1 MGENLKI
8 SKLDIVGFKSF
19 QDRASIQF
27 PPGISAIVGPNGCG
41 KSNVIDALRWVMGEQ
56 SVKQLRGKNT
66 EDLIF
71 AGANGKPPL
80 NMAEVTL
87 TLANDNGH
95 APEEFRDCTEIS
107 VTRRLFRS
115 GESAYLIN
123 KQPCR
128 LKDIY
133 NLFMGSGVGS
143 RTFAIIQQ
151 GNIGAIIDAGP
162 DERRLFLEEA
172 AGITRYKFRK
182 NEALRKVKATEQNVL
197 RINDIISEVN
207 RQMAGLQRQA
217 KKAERYKQYQERIR
231 EIDTHL
237 LVSRFDDYSHQIQ
250 EAENLVRELK
260 DADLAH
266 ATQIKKIDAAIEEIK
281 LKRWQKNQ
289 EISDQ
294 KSNRFET
301 QRAIDR
307 VEAERI
313 HLKNESERLRT
324 EIESLEQAQSDLT
337 TKTATIGTE
346 IGEVEAENRHLLEQ
360 IEGVKSAV
368 EQARTGAQELQ
379 DQMGRLNQT
388 AEENKNSLMQL
399 VAEEARYKNIYQTA
413 SNSKDNLNRRL
424 KRIDEE
430 VILAAQK
437 NSKTESEFNEA
448 RNELDDIKAAIAD
461 YEKRIDE
468 LKGKLSERATEL
480 GAQVKQTQSVEM
492 ERNKT
497 RSQLAALKKMAANF
511 EWYRDGVKA
520 VMRARRT
527 GDQAPADNDSQ
538 SVLDGIVGLLAD
550 LIEPAPGFENAI
562 EAVLG
567 EALQYILVEDQ
578 ASGAAAVDYLQASGA
593 GRSGFIP
600 IAAIK
605 PMSCAGQAPVDE
617 QHRLLNHVTVAPD
630 FQPIAE
636 AMLGHVAVMP
646 TLQDALALFNRNG
659 RLQTIVTPQG
669 DVVSH
674 QGVLIGGSQEQLS
687 GILAKKQEL
696 KELSQRSEELDQA
709 AAAAAER
716 QQRLE
721 EEVRGLET
729 ELQQA
734 IAGKSSASEEAMDA
748 EKLLYRLGED
758 LKNAKRHLE
767 IIQLEQEQLM
777 GEESDLDEEMGKYSL
792 ALSKI
797 AADVQQIQERS
808 QDTTRQIEQIA
819 SRLETHNQKV
829 VDLKLQLTSFQAK
842 LEHGT
847 HTLNRLRE
855 FERDSHSRLEQLR
868 HEISQ
873 KKEKCEA
880 ATRKA
885 ADQQDDLQRMY
896 EELKQLED
904 RVAANESEYN
914 SIDADLQQSDEKLA
928 AIQSER
934 EKTLEKMRL
943 LELDLSEKRIRRDT
957 VAAKVQERYHIAI
970 TALRAQHAQQ
980 NELKMSI
987 AEMEQELERLRSQL
1001 AAIGDVNLGAIKEY
1015 EELKERFD
1023 FLSAQR
1029 DDLVKAVEDLHKVI
1043 RKINRITQERFLE
1056 TYQQVNE
1063 KLQEVFPKLF
1073 EGGSARLELTE
1084 PNKPL
1089 ETGVEY
1095 MVHPPGKKV
1104 TRMSLLSGGEKALSA
1119 IAFIFAIF
1127 LIRPTSFCLL
1137 DEIDAPL
1144 DEANVV
1150 RFNSLM
1156 QVIGEKSQIIM
1167 ITHNKKSMEFA
1178 EMLFGVT
1185 MEHKG
1190 ISKVVSVNL
1199 QGKAA

>member
-1 MGENLKI
+1 MKI

-19 QDRASIQF
+19 LDKASIQF

-56 SVKQLRGKNT
+56 SVKQLRGKST

-71 AGANGKPPL
+71 AGANGNPPL

-87 TLANDNGH
+87 TMANDNGN

-182 NEALRKVKATEQNVL
+182 NEALRKVKATEQNLL
-197 RINDIISEVN
+197 RINDIIAEVN

-217 KKAERYKQYQERIR
+217 RKAERYKQYQERARQIDTRLLIRRFDEYSRQIGETENLIR
-231 EIDTHL
+231 EH
-237 LVSRFDDYSHQIQ
+237 
-250 EAENLVRELK
+250 K
-260 DADLAH
+260 DADLAQV
-266 ATQIKKIDAAIEEIK
+266 TQIKTIDAAIEEIK
-281 LKRWQKNQ
+281 LKRHQKNQ

-294 KSNRFET
+294 KSSRFET
-301 QRAIDR
+301 QRTIDR
-307 VEAERI
+307 IEAERT
-313 HLKNESERLRT
+313 HLKNESNRLRT
-324 EIESLEQAQSDLT
+324 EIDALEQAQEDLT
-337 TKTATIGTE
+337 AKTANIGTE
-346 IGEVEAENRHLLEQ
+346 VGQVETESNELQERIAQGR
-360 IEGVKSAV
+360 SAV
-368 EQARTGAQELQ
+368 EQARAGAQGLQ
-379 DQMGRLNQT
+379 DQLTRLNQS
-388 AEENKNSLMQL
+388 AEENKSRLMHL
-399 VAEEARYKNIYQTA
+399 VAEEARYKNIYQNA
-413 SNSKDNLNRRL
+413 SNSKENLKRRL

-430 VILAAQK
+430 VVLAVQKKSQLEGEVAQA
-437 NSKTESEFNEA
+437 TI
-448 RNELDDIKAAIAD
+448 ELDDIKAAIAD
-461 YEKRIDE
+461 YETQIEE
-468 LKGKLSERATEL
+468 LKGRLSERSADL
-480 GAQVKQTQSVEM
+480 GTQVKQTQSIEL
-492 ERNKT
+492 ERNKA

-520 VMRARRT
+520 IMRAARRT
-527 GDQAPADNDSQ
+527 GEQSGADEGSRA
-538 SVLDGIVGLLAD
+538 VLDGIIGLMAD
-550 LIEPAPGFENAI
+550 QVEPSPGYDNAV

-578 ASGAAAVDYLQASGA
+578 PSGAAAIDYLQASGA

-600 IAAIK
+600 VGTIK
-605 PMSCAGQAPVDE
+605 PLAAGQAQVDE
-617 QHRLLNHVTVAPD
+617 QHRLLNHVTVRAD
-630 FQPIAE
+630 FQPIAQ
-636 AMLGHVAVMP
+636 ALLGHVAVMP
-646 TLQDALALFNRNG
+646 TLQEALALFNRNG
-659 RLQTIVTPQG
+659 RLQTVVTPQG

-674 QGVLIGGSQEQLS
+674 QGIIIGGSQEQLS

-696 KELSQRSEELDQA
+696 KTLAQRTEELDHEA
-709 AAAAAER
+709 ADAARR
-716 QQRLE
+716 QQQIE
-721 EEVRGLET
+721 EEVRRLET
-729 ELQQA
+729 EHQQA
-734 IAGKSSASEEAMDA
+734 IAGKNDAAEEAMDA

-758 LKNAKRHLE
+758 LKNARRHLE

-777 GEESDLDEEMGKYSL
+777 GEESDLDEQMGKYNQ
-792 ALSKI
+792 ALSQL
-797 AADVQQIQERS
+797 AEDVRQIQERGR
-808 QDTTRQIEQIA
+808 DTTRQIEQIA
-819 SRLETHNQKV
+819 SHLETHNQKM
-829 VDLKLQLTSFQAK
+829 VDLKLQLTSYQSK
-842 LEHGT
+842 LEHNA
-847 HTLNRLRE
+847 HTLSRLRE
-855 FERDSHSRLEQLR
+855 FEKDSHSRLEQLR
-868 HEISQ
+868 HEIAQ
-873 KKEKCEA
+873 KKEKHGA
-880 ATRKA
+880 AISKA
-885 ADQQDDLQRMY
+885 AAHESGLQRMY
-896 EELKQLED
+896 MDLKRLEQ
-904 RVAANESEYN
+904 VMAANESEY
-914 SIDADLQQSDEKLA
+914 STIDTALRQSDEKLA

-957 VAAKVQERYHIAI
+957 VAAKVQERYHIAMA
-970 TALRAQHAQQ
+970 ALRAQHAQQ
-980 NELKMSI
+980 QAVQMSI
-987 AEMEQELERLRSQL
+987 AEMEQELERIRSQL
-1001 AAIGDVNLGAIKEY
+1001 TSIGDVNMGAIKEY

-1023 FLSAQR
+1023 FLTTQR
-1029 DDLVKAVEDLHKVI
+1029 DDLVKAIDDLHKVI
-1043 RKINRITQERFLE
+1043 RKINRITQERFIE
-1056 TYQQVNE
+1056 TYERVNQT
-1063 KLQEVFPKLF
+1063 LQEVFPKLF
-1073 EGGSARLELTE
+1073 DGGSARLELTE
-1084 PNKPL
+1084 PSKPL

-1156 QVIGEKSQIIM
+1156 QVIGQKSQIIM

-1185 MEHKG
+1185 MEKKG
-1190 ISKVVSVNL
+1190 ISRVVSVNL